1 MTVYASVQMD
11 GIAQGLQQGL
21 EEGELKAKIAIAKK
35 LLATGLGLETIAEI
49 ADLTPDEIKKLAT

>member
-1 MTVYASVQMD
+1 MD